1 MTSDYRKTQTI
12 MKTLQ
17 LISAA
22 ILIILFRPLAA
33 ATEDHDAAPAPP
45 VMTADGFSFA
55 AGGDLLGYYHPVTAM
70 ADAELKKISGLL
82 QQADASYANR
92 EGNVFDIATFKGAP
106 GAETGGFE
114 QMGVGGGPLASASTA
129 SDMKRFGLNLL
140 SLANNHALDWGADGM
155 FATQQ
160 VLDEAGMVHA
170 GTGSGRAQAR
180 APAFLATRHG
190 RVALVSTAST
200 FLPAFVAGPGQG
212 DRGPRPGLSALRNSP
227 VTLVSATEFA
237 TLKVIAER
245 QGLAVK
251 PTDRELT
258 LDPNSAPF
266 INQVFRISDH
276 AGMDYVVND
285 EDRHEILHSIR
296 TGKRSADLV
305 ALSIHAHETATGGQE
320 HLVDPASLKPAA
332 FLQPLFHEAVD
343 AGADI
348 VLTTGPHTLRGIEIY
363 KGRPIFYGL
372 GSLFFAIKI
381 PGFTWPP
388 EWYESVLAVS
398 RFAGGQVTE
407 VRLYP
412 LVLRQDGQVTERSLI
427 GSPRLARGTE
437 ARRILGYLQQQSAPY
452 GTHIDIV
459 DDVGIIKVAPMR

>member
-12 MKTLQ
+12 MKTLK

-22 ILIILFRPLAA
+22 ILITLFRPLAA
-33 ATEDHDAAPAPP
+33 AAEDHDAAPAPP
-45 VMTADGFSFA
+45 VMTVEGFSFA
-55 AGGDLLGYYHPVTAM
+55 AGGDLLGYYHPVTAI
-70 ADAELKKISGLL
+70 ADAELKKISSLL
-82 QQADASYANR
+82 QQADAGYANR

-129 SDMKRFGLNLL
+129 PDMKLFGLNLL
-140 SLANNHALDWGADGM
+140 SLANNHALDWGVDGM

-180 APAFLATRHG
+180 APAFLETRRG

-200 FLPAFVAGPGQG
+200 FLPAFVAGPGRG

-227 VTLVSATEFA
+227 VTLVFATEFA
-237 TLKVIAER
+237 TLKAIAER

-266 INQVFRISDH
+266 INQVFRISNQS
-276 AGMDYVVND
+276 GMDYVVND
-285 EDRHEILHSIR
+285 EDRHEILDSIR
-296 TGKRSADLV
+296 AGRRSADMV
-305 ALSIHAHETATGGQE
+305 AFAIHAHETATGGQE
-320 HLVDPASLKPAA
+320 HLVDPASLKPAG
-332 FLQPLFHEAVD
+332 FLRRLFHEAVD

-363 KGRPIFYGL
+363 KGKPIFYGL
-372 GSLFFAIKI
+372 GSLFFEIRI
-381 PGFTWPP
+381 PGFSWPP
-388 EWYESVLAVS
+388 EWYESVLAIS
-398 RFAGGQVTE
+398 HFANGQVVE

-412 LVLRQDGQVTERSLI
+412 LVLRQEGRVAERSLI
-427 GSPRLARGTE
+427 GSPCLARGAE
-437 ARRILGYLQQQSAPY
+437 AQRILGYLQQQSAPY
-452 GTHIDIV
+452 GTRIDIV
-459 DDVGIIKVAPMR
+459 GDIGFIRAGAAQ